1 MRTPNPG
8 LDLLVEYVGKNHGTV
23 HVVRLPLPLRQL
35 CCGGTKREWCPG
47 AWRGVGWGGVV
58 VFSGEGCFARQFPLR
73 ARYNPR
79 EGPGG
84 LTGALSVDREGQRE
98 TEGETPLPSGV
109 NHEVIEPHF
118 GSILRRRGNSSG
130 ERREEVL

>member
-1 MRTPNPG
+1 M
-8 LDLLVEYVGKNHGTV
+8 V
-23 HVVRLPLPLRQL
+23 
-35 CCGGTKREWCPG
+35 
-47 AWRGVGWGGVV
+47 GGVV

-98 TEGETPLPSGV
+98 TEGETLLPSGV

-130 ERREEVL
+130 ERREEGPIEG